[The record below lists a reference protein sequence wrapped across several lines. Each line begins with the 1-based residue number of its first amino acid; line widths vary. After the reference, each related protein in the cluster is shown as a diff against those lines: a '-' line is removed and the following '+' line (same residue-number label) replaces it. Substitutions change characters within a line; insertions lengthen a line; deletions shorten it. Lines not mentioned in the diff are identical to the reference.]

1 MNKKRVIQL
10 PIEIS
15 FILVW
20 IVLYILFMLEDFA
33 DYELG
38 ENIWI
43 KYSIV
48 LTAFVYVLIS
58 TGFAN
63 SPKGIKDNIL
73 LSLAL
78 LFTLISDY
86 FLLVLDDYYTI
97 GLTTFIVAQI
107 LHALRIERNKIHTIV
122 AIVIRVI
129 LPVIGI
135 IVLASVGELN
145 VLYALVCIYGVQL
158 LMNFVENIALCF
170 ISKTNKLKYILLTIG
185 FALFIGCDVCVGLMN
200 IGEYSAAL
208 LMWAFYAPSQA
219 LIALS
224 ANK

>member
-10 PIEIS
+10 PIEIT

-48 LTAFVYVLIS
+48 LTAFVYVLLA
-58 TGFAN
+58 TGFSNGA
-63 SPKGIKDNIL
+63 KGIKDNIIL
-73 LSLAL
+73 ALAL

-86 FLLVLDDYYTI
+86 FLLVLDDYYI
-97 GLTTFIVAQI
+97 AGLITFIVAQI
-107 LHALRIERNKIHTIV
+107 LHALRIERSKVHAIV
-122 AIVIRVI
+122 SIVIRII

-135 IVLASVGELN
+135 IVLASIGELDF
-145 VLYALVCIYGVQL
+145 LYALVCIYAVQL
-158 LMNFVENIALCF
+158 FMNFVENIALCF
-170 ISKTNKLKYILLTIG
+170 ISKTNKLKYILLIIG
-185 FALFIGCDVCVGLMN
+185 FALFIGCDVCVGLFN
-200 IGEYSAAL
+200 IGEYSGML
-208 LMWAFYAPSQA
+208 LMWVFYAPSQV